1 MNAAT
6 LFRDAAQAHPSRL
19 AFVERG
25 RSITFEALWER
36 VCRFAGALHARGFA
50 PADRALIAIPMSVD
64 LYVALLAVLKEG
76 GVAVFLDPWVGKRTM
91 IRLAKHAQL
100 KAWLGTPK
108 SHLLR
113 LFVRNV
119 PIAPLRVARFAGPLR
134 ESIHETAGDDRALIT
149 FTTGS
154 SGNPKGVNRTHRILT
169 AQHERLAEEFP
180 PREGDVDLCTF
191 PVFALNNLALGVP
204 TVIPPD
210 EHHLATTATASP
222 PLFDDLAKK
231 DDRPRFRRILTGGA
245 PVTDL
250 QLRTWTAAWP
260 RAEIIVAYGSSEAEP
275 VAHITAE
282 ERLRIGGKGYVA
294 GKIVRGVRARIE
306 PLFPRV
312 ILSRVDDEGPSS
324 AQRSSAVAA
333 RDNSAI
339 GELLVSGDHVCRD
352 YDNDPLATRQNKV
365 LDPESTVWH
374 RMGDTGW
381 FDEEDRFRI
390 AGRVHST
397 IWRDGVP
404 VHAQLV
410 EQAARGDDPRI
421 RRVAALAVG
430 RRVAV
435 VVESDADV
443 EHDVR
448 ARLAAAGEPCDIVI
462 VTREPLP
469 VDPRHNSKI
478 DYDRL
483 RARL

>member
-6 LFRDAAQAHPSRL
+6 LFRDAALAHPSRI
-19 AFVERG
+19 AFIEQG
-25 RSITFEALWER
+25 RTITFDALWER
-36 VCRFAGALHARGFA
+36 ICRFAGALHVRGFA
-50 PADRALIAIPMSVD
+50 PGDRALIAIPMSVE

-76 GVAVFLDPWVGKRTM
+76 GVAVFLDPWAGKRTM
-91 IRLAKHAQL
+91 IRLARHAEL

-119 PIAPLRVARFAGPLR
+119 PIAPLRVSRFTGPLR
-134 ESIHETAGDDRALIT
+134 ESVHEMTDDDRALIT

-154 SGNPKGVNRTHRILT
+154 SGNPKGVNRTHRILA

-180 PREGDVDLCTF
+180 PREGDLDLCTF
-191 PVFALNNLALGVP
+191 PVFALNSLALGVT
-204 TVIPPD
+204 TVISPD
-210 EHHLATTATASP
+210 AQRLATTATASP
-222 PLFDDLAKK
+222 PLFDDLAKQ

-250 QLRTWTAAWP
+250 QLRNWTHAWP
-260 RAEIIVAYGSSEAEP
+260 RAEIIIAYGSSEAEP

-282 ERLRIGGKGYVA
+282 ERLRIGGRGYIA
-294 GKIVRGVRARIE
+294 GKIVKGVRAKIE
-306 PLFPRV
+306 PLAT
-312 ILSRVDDEGPSS
+312 LSPQPSALGPASK
-324 AQRSSAVAA
+324 
-333 RDNSAI
+333 I
-339 GELLVSGDHVCRD
+339 GELLVAGDHVCRD
-352 YDNDPLATRQNKV
+352 YDNDPNATRQNKV
-365 LDPESTVWH
+365 LGPDGTVWH

-381 FDEEDRFRI
+381 FDEEGRFRI

-397 IWRDGVP
+397 MWRDGVP

-435 VVESDADV
+435 VVETDADV
-443 EHDVR
+443 EQEVR
-448 ARLAAAGEPCDIVI
+448 ARLAAAGEPCDIVL

-478 DYDRL
+478 DYDKL